1 MKNIITFFL
10 ISIFLAGCSRSFD
23 VGFKTYVNTNPQGES
38 LTYYIGQKA
47 DSMPCDKLLVMI
59 QGSGNESIRRRFGWG
74 IEAAGLGY
82 DILYM
87 EKYAFNDSAKFYLTD
102 CRERRVSDIN
112 CVLTYVVDSIYKGN
126 LKEVLLFA
134 DSEGGVIAPE
144 IAAEN
149 KFVKRMIVMGNGGLS
164 GVEKAHLIFEKEKRT
179 NVKGYLTNFGINK
192 KEQLDSVLSDI
203 KNNPVTGKSFLGHSY
218 KYWNSFFFYDVDKYY
233 DKLTI
238 PIIVIAGENDMSIPN
253 ESITSLQQK
262 FKDNKNSEFHI
273 IQKVDHQFI
282 DAEGNRKFPEVLKKI
297 IYPWFKRTV
306 N

>member
-1 MKNIITFFL
+1 MKSTAILFL
-10 ISIFLAGCSRSFD
+10 FSLLLAGCTRSFD
-23 VGFKTYVNTNPQGES
+23 VGFKTYVIVNSQGDS
-38 LTYYIGQKA
+38 LTYYIGHKA
-47 DSMPCDKLLVMI
+47 DTKESDNLLVMI
-59 QGSGNESIRRRFGWG
+59 QGSGNESITRRFGWG

-87 EKYAFNDSAKFYLTD
+87 EKFAFNDSVKFYLTD

-112 CVLTYVVDSIYKGN
+112 CVLTQVVDSIYKGS

-164 GVEKAHLIFEKEKRT
+164 GVEKAHLILEKEKRT
-179 NVKGYLTNFGINK
+179 NIKGYLTNSGINT
-192 KEQLDSVLSDI
+192 KEQLDSVLTDI
-203 KNNPVTGKSFLGHSY
+203 KNNPVTGKSFLGHTY
-218 KYWNSFFFYDVDKYY
+218 KYWNSYFFYDVDKCY

-238 PIIVIAGENDMSIPN
+238 PIIVIAGENDMSIPI

-262 FKDNKNSEFHI
+262 FKDNKNAEFHI
-273 IQKVDHQFI
+273 IPKVDHQFI
-282 DAEGNRKFPEVLKKI
+282 DAEGNRKFPEVLKKV
-297 IYPWFKRTV
+297 IYPWFKRTGS
-306 N
+306 